1 MAVKTVKRKRTI
13 ISPDSVDIDALSVS
27 ITSQGNAIPAGI
39 AVVLRLAAP
48 ILARIA
54 IRYVARRL
62 KRNVSEQTVRAGGK
76 YVSDVA
82 GRIIDRYGTG

>member
-1 MAVKTVKRKRTI
+1 MTRRLVTADK
-13 ISPDSVDIDALSVS
+13 VDEEALGLVM
-27 ITSQGNAIPAGI
+27 TSQGNAIPPAV

-62 KRNVSEQTVRAGGK
+62 KRPVSEQTVRAGGA
-76 YVSDVA
+76 YAGALVGRILDRVTGVSDN
-82 GRIIDRYGTG
+82 